1 MIAALSAGPVHAQS
15 SGTDPWPQFQ
25 GGPGRVGAA
34 SQAPAPPYRESW
46 RADAG
51 IGDSTHWSGFPT
63 PILTGSLAIVVGR
76 EEVTAIN
83 VSDGSGA
90 WTIARSLGPSSPP
103 AVAGTTLLFLE
114 GGGDESVSAST
125 TPTPTTPTT
134 PSPSTTGAASPTP
147 GSSGSAS
154 ASPPSSTA
162 ISTLVAVDMA
172 DRKRLWTAPLTDV
185 SHTGVLAVGDVAV
198 VGADDG
204 QISAFS
210 VADGAPLW
218 SVDAGDHV
226 LAPMASASD
235 LVIASVRP
243 DNSGAPTLLATRV
256 PDGSEA
262 WRYEPPSS
270 VLDLGGPSVSGD
282 SVFVVASDASVRALT
297 LAEGTPR
304 WASPL
309 YTPTLGSPPAVSDAG
324 LFVTDQSGTVYS
336 LDAATGT
343 ERWRFATN
351 LSVVAAPIATATA
364 VLQPTNDGSIVA
376 VDAASGHQIWHASV
390 ADDIVLGVAASSD
403 TIVATHTG
411 DTPGFVA
418 LSNDPSGALEDL
430 TSPTSADPAGLA
442 LYWLLAAVP
451 LIAALALL
459 GRWLDRRMGQADL
472 GVANEVVDPWEA
484 DLGDES

>member
-1 MIAALSAGPVHAQS
+1 V
-15 SGTDPWPQFQ
+15 
-25 GGPGRVGAA
+25 
-34 SQAPAPPYRESW
+34 SW

-51 IGDSTHWSGFPT
+51 IGDPTHWSGFPA
-63 PILTGSLAIVVGR
+63 PALTDSLAIVVGR
-76 EEVTAIN
+76 EDVTAVN
-83 VSDGSGA
+83 VSDGSAA
-90 WTIARSLGPSSPP
+90 WAIARALGPSSP
-103 AVAGTTLLFLE
+103 ATVAGTTLLFLE

-125 TPTPTTPTT
+125 
-134 PSPSTTGAASPTP
+134 SPTP
-147 GSSGSAS
+147 ATTSPSATGVTSPTSVPSGSAS
-154 ASPPSSTA
+154 ASPTPSTA
-162 ISTLVAVDMA
+162 ASTLVAVDLT
-172 DRKRLWTAPLTDV
+172 DGKRLWTAPLTDV

-210 VADGAPLW
+210 VADGSQLW

-235 LVIASVRP
+235 LVIASVQP
-243 DNSGAPTLLATRV
+243 ESSGAPTLLATKV
-256 PDGSEA
+256 ADGSEA

-270 VLDLGGPSVSGD
+270 VLDLGGPSVISD
-282 SVFVVASDASVRALT
+282 TVFVVASDASVRAVSLT
-297 LAEGTPR
+297 DGTPR

-336 LDAATGT
+336 LDAATGA

-351 LSVVAAPIATATA
+351 LSVVASPIATATA
-364 VLQPTNDGSIVA
+364 VLQPANDGSIVA
-376 VDAASGHQIWHASV
+376 IDIASGHQIWHASV
-390 ADDIVLGVAASSD
+390 ADNIVLGLAASSS

-411 DTPGFVA
+411 DTPGLVA

-430 TSPTSADPAGLA
+430 TSPTSADPGGLA

-459 GRWLDRRMGQADL
+459 GRWLDRRMGPADL

-484 DLGDES
+484 DLEDES